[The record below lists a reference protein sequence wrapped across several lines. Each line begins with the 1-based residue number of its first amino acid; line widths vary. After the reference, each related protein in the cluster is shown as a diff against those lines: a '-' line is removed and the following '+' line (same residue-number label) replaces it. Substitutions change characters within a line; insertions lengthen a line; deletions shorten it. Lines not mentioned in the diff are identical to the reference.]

1 METSPK
7 RTSFILWHSEEE
19 IREKWEE
26 ELNKLFA
33 ISCLQIPQGK
43 RKGSAISRFL
53 GEHLLQTGKE

>member
-43 RKGSAISRFL
+43 RKGSAI
-53 GEHLLQTGKE
+53 